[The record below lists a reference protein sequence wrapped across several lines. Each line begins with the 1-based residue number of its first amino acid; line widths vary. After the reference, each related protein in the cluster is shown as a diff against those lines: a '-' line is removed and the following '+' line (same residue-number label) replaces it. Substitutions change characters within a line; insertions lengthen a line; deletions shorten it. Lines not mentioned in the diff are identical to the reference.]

1 MPFVVVWPRGAVLL
15 TLRRPP
21 ALRLQFIILLDAAQ
35 GLLIVRLDAL
45 DSLDALDLLN
55 HSVIHTTLTKH
66 TIYTTCKNHTCKKHK
81 FPRVAAMILQL

>member
-1 MPFVVVWPRGAVLL
+1 MLL

-21 ALRLQFIILLDAAQ
+21 ALHLRFIILLDAAQ
-35 GLLIVRLDAL
+35 GLPIVRLDAL

-66 TIYTTCKNHTCKKHK
+66 TIYTTCKITVAKKHK
-81 FPRVAAMILQL
+81 FPCVAAMILQP